1 LTAVLISRELLVAT
15 RIADA
20 FAAAGRDLRR
30 LDQPSQ
36 LNGLDGVSLVLVD
49 WDQREA
55 GWAEELAAWVGRHQG
70 AEAPD
75 VILFGPHADLA
86 AHADAKASG
95 LGPMRARS
103 KLFAD
108 LGSLAE
114 TAEPGRAIRPGR

>member
-1 LTAVLISRELLVAT
+1 MTAVLISPELFVAT

-20 FAAAGRDLRR
+20 FASAGRELIRI
-30 LDQPSQ
+30 DQPSQ

-49 WDQREA
+49 WDQRQP
-55 GWAEELAAWVGRHQG
+55 GWSEDLTAWVGRHESG
-70 AEAPD
+70 EAPE

-103 KLFAD
+103 KLFAEI
-108 LGSLAE
+108 GSLAR
-114 TAEPGRAIRPGR
+114 TTDPGRPIRPGR